1 MGMDEAD
8 RFLRLLIEH
17 GGDPALLE
25 STVHAARGKSDL
37 VAALPEEETRRHTR
51 ALLNG
56 VIAALENGG
65 VPGGD
70 ALAAAERLG
79 SDRARQGVPVAA
91 FLDGFQAGRAHL
103 VRTLV
108 SEGRRLGV
116 PADALLDGVT
126 RVDEITTALVHRMVH
141 AHRVAELEMARTT
154 REGQLQ
160 MLRRLL
166 HGEPAPVLAP
176 LDASGAYHCVVSDV
190 SDPAVAARLETAL
203 TASGTGLCGLV
214 DGRLAALVTRLPP
227 IHETS
232 PRNGPPPGGP
242 AGGPGGGRGGG
253 SGAGAGGGPVG
264 GLGSGGGGSAGGGP
278 VGGRGGGLGDRS
290 GGALGDASG
299 GPRGASGDGPDGGPD
314 GALRSG
320 PGGVSGGG
328 PAGAASGG
336 PGGASGGGPG
346 GPRGGSGGVAIGA
359 AGAASGG
366 VPGVVARVAALV
378 DGPLLVASPPVS
390 PSRVAPLYDLGRR
403 ALRAGAAAEL
413 TGLRHL
419 TDLALLTAT
428 ASEPDLG
435 RLLADGLLDGLDR
448 ADPFH
453 RRLAETALAHLDH
466 GGRIEATAA
475 ALHVHGNTV
484 KYRVR
489 RLHELTGGSFAES
502 GDGDAVARAAHRW
515 WALRAWLD
523 DPGQVAGTAGRPP

>member
-8 RFLRLLIEH
+8 RFLRLLIER

-214 DGRLAALVTRLPP
+214 DGRLAALVTRLPAV
-227 IHETS
+227 HETPS
-232 PRNGPPPGGP
+232 RSGPPRGVPVGGVSVGGGP
-242 AGGPGGGRGGG
+242 AGGPGGGSGG
-253 SGAGAGGGPVG
+253 GAGGG
-264 GLGSGGGGSAGGGP
+264 L
-278 VGGRGGGLGDRS
+278 
-290 GGALGDASG
+290 
-299 GPRGASGDGPDGGPD
+299 
-314 GALRSG
+314 
-320 PGGVSGGG
+320 GGG
-328 PAGAASGG
+328 PAVHSAMRPAALAARPAAAST
-336 PGGASGGGPG
+336 
-346 GPRGGSGGVAIGA
+346 A
-359 AGAASGG
+359 APAVVSTVRSAA
-366 VPGVVARVAALV
+366 
-378 DGPLLVASPPVS
+378 
-390 PSRVAPLYDLGRR
+390 AP
-403 ALRAGAAAEL
+403 ALR
-413 TGLRHL
+413 
-419 TDLALLTAT
+419 
-428 ASEPDLG
+428 P
-435 RLLADGLLDGLDR
+435 
-448 ADPFH
+448 
-453 RRLAETALAHLDH
+453 
-466 GGRIEATAA
+466 AA
-475 ALHVHGNTV
+475 ALAAPPAAVPAAALA
-484 KYRVR
+484 VR
-489 RLHELTGGSFAES
+489 PVAGP
-502 GDGDAVARAAHRW
+502 VARPAV
-515 WALRAWLD
+515 L
-523 DPGQVAGTAGRPP
+523 PVAGPVARPAVVPVAVPAVRSAVRPVARLVACLGLRTG